1 MKLKLALAVLMIT
14 PLTLT
19 ACAKKEQA
27 PAAGTEASAVATDDA
42 QTTPEQQKAIDALDK
57 PVLDEKNQDV
67 PAEVANAP
75 ADEATADAETAGSE
89 AAAH

>member
-1 MKLKLALAVLMIT
+1 MNLKLALAVLLIA

-27 PAAGTEASAVATDDA
+27 PAANEASAAAVEETE
-42 QTTPEQQKAIDALDK
+42 TTPEQQKAIDALDK

-67 PAEVANAP
+67 PAELANAP
-75 ADEATADAETAGSE
+75 ADEATAHAETE
-89 AAAH
+89 ASAATKH

>member
-1 MKLKLALAVLMIT
+1 MKFKLALAVLMIA

-27 PAAGTEASAVATDDA
+27 PAAGTEASAVATDDV
-42 QTTPEQQKAIDALDK
+42 QTSPEQQKAIDALDK

-67 PAEVANAP
+67 PAELANAP
-75 ADEATADAETAGSE
+75 ADEATAAETEAS
-89 AAAH
+89 AAATH

>member
-1 MKLKLALAVLMIT
+1 MNLKLALAVLLIA

-27 PAAGTEASAVATDDA
+27 PAANEASAVAVEETE
-42 QTTPEQQKAIDALDK
+42 TTPEQQKAIDALDK

-67 PAEVANAP
+67 PAELANAP
-75 ADEATADAETAGSE
+75 ADEATAHAETE
-89 AAAH
+89 ASAATTH

>member
-1 MKLKLALAVLMIT
+1 MKFKLALAVLMIA

-27 PAAGTEASAVATDDA
+27 PAAGTEASSVATDDV
-42 QTTPEQQKAIDALDK
+42 QTSPEQQKAIDALDK

-67 PAEVANAP
+67 PAELANAP
-75 ADEATADAETAGSE
+75 ADEATAHAETEAS
-89 AAAH
+89 AAATH

>member
-1 MKLKLALAVLMIT
+1 MNLKLALAVLLIA

-19 ACAKKEQA
+19 ACAKKESA
-27 PAAGTEASAVATDDA
+27 PTESEASAVAVDNA
-42 QTTPEQQKAIDALDK
+42 QTTPEQQKAIDELDK

-67 PAEVANAP
+67 PAEIANVP
-75 ADEATADAETAGSE
+75 ADEATADAETAASA